1 MNKVFLEYVWLD
13 GNQPQQLR
21 SKTKVT
27 SFEEIRKYKNSG
39 FVWNLPKWSFDGS
52 STKQAKAG
60 KSENTD
66 CILKPVFHCNDPFR
80 GYDHYIVL
88 CEVLN
93 PDGTLHTTNQRG
105 KLREFMKENKMMDS
119 RDNLE

>member
-1 MNKVFLEYVWLD
+1 MKKVFLEYVWLD

-27 SFEEIRKYKNSG
+27 SFEDVRDYIRSG

-60 KSENTD
+60 KGE
-66 CILKPVFHCNDPFR
+66 IQIVF
-80 GYDHYIVL
+80 
-88 CEVLN
+88 
-93 PDGTLHTTNQRG
+93 
-105 KLREFMKENKMMDS
+105 
-119 RDNLE
+119 